1 MGSESELPSRREDDD
16 RPGVDLTPGFKL
28 SGKDVVTLAT
38 VLGYLLAAYV
48 GLQMVGWV

>member
-1 MGSESELPSRREDDD
+1 MGSKSELTPRRDDED
-16 RPGVDLTPGFKL
+16 RPDVDLTPGVKL
-28 SGKDVVTLAT
+28 SGKDVVTVAT